1 MAHIFFTSGLF
12 NVNLKNSDSCFAFG
26 FWLLKQEVFWKKE
39 KDGKGHE
46 KATLTVT
53 EESLPLEI
61 AFGSKAIHSLQECSV
76 VASPAGPGA
85 LPCMNF
91 TLDAKTDAQDSNY
104 IPA

>member
-1 MAHIFFTSGLF
+1 M
-12 NVNLKNSDSCFAFG
+12 
-26 FWLLKQEVFWKKE
+26 KQEVFWEKE
-39 KDGKGHE
+39 KDGRGHE
-46 KATLTVT
+46 KACKGLTVT

-61 AFGSKAIHSLQECSV
+61 AFGSKANHSLQECSV

-104 IPA
+104 TPA